1 MMTKQEV
8 LDIILASPAGKVT
21 ERGFRK
27 HFPEHYALL
36 SELVFPDGF
45 KFSQKIFHYL
55 RDDLTLDA
63 GRCGSCGK
71 RTSFLG
77 IVRGYAP
84 FCSIACA
91 MSNEGT
97 KAKYKATCQKRY
109 GVDNAFQSNGLME
122 KAKQTNLERYGAEN
136 PAQSSEVRERMKQTC
151 LERYGVEH
159 PLQNADIMRKAEAT
173 MVERYGTSHYT
184 NKEKAKW
191 TWREKSKDEVD
202 RIVDARRSL
211 KDKIATIQTQTY

>member
-109 GVDNAFQSNGLME
+109 GVDNAFQSNGLSTPYLPRRFFLL
-122 KAKQTNLERYGAEN
+122 ASTILST
-136 PAQSSEVRERMKQTC
+136 SSLLFSRQV
-151 LERYGVEH
+151 LF
-159 PLQNADIMRKAEAT
+159 AF
-173 MVERYGTSHYT
+173 
-184 NKEKAKW
+184 
-191 TWREKSKDEVD
+191 
-202 RIVDARRSL
+202 SL
-211 KDKIATIQTQTY
+211 FV